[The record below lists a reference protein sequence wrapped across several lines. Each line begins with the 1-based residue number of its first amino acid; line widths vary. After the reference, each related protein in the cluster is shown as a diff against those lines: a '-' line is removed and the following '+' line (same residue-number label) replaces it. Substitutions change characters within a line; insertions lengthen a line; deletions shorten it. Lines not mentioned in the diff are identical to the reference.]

1 MAEYVGSGNVCFA
14 CCFMSADFV
23 TAGFSRAFSAAFA
36 GVRSQQPAAVYICPL
51 MAQAALADGAAW
63 GMVGDGVQIGGK
75 LLIGPAGKLYAF
87 ASPETAAR
95 WVENARTV
103 GLAERALMATIPAA
117 TAAGW
122 KAKKREKLAIM
133 AGRLVGSALRQGD
146 SMRRAAM
153 LAEADFALAKWGP

>member
-1 MAEYVGSGNVCFA
+1 M
-14 CCFMSADFV
+14 
-23 TAGFSRAFSAAFA
+23 FSSAFSSAWA
-36 GVRSQQPAAVYICPL
+36 GRGGVAYICPL
-51 MAQAALADGAAW
+51 MAQAALSDGAAW

-122 KAKKREKLAIM
+122 KAKKREKLAII